1 LGARKG
7 YTNRIEVLTLLMVA
21 FLLHGCKTGAKVQ
34 NLLTK
39 GSMNHLKHQL
49 TPEQHFSEIAQT
61 ITLAKEHNIATN
73 VYLEDWSNGMR
84 NSLNMFSVLDFLAT
98 QGETYFTSDT
108 LGF

>member
-1 LGARKG
+1 LNVDRIEIASASKRRRRVSRRKRNHGLGARKG

-61 ITLAKEHNIATN
+61 ITLAKNII
-73 VYLEDWSNGMR
+73 L
-84 NSLNMFSVLDFLAT
+84 LLMFT
-98 QGETYFTSDT
+98 
-108 LGF
+108 